1 MTLYVAGLYECFLV
15 CGSTEGPAHSG
26 LTLVWNPANL
36 ELDKL
41 T

>member
-15 CGSTEGPAHSG
+15 CGPAHSG
-26 LTLVWNPANL
+26 LTLGWSPANL